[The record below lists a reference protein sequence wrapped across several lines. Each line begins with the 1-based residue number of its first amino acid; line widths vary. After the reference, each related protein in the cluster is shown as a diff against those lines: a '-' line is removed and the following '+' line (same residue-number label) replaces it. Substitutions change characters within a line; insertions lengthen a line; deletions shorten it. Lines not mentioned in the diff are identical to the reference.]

1 MEQFRR
7 GELVF
12 DVIDEGPRDGPVV
25 VLLHGFPQ
33 RNTGWNLVTPRLTA
47 QGYRCLAPN
56 QRGYSSGAR
65 PARRRDYR
73 LQSLVEDV
81 GALIDASGAPRVHM
95 VGHDWGA
102 NVAWA
107 AAMETPERLSSLVPI
122 SVPHPAATLNA
133 MATSRQALASW
144 YIAFFQLPAIPER
157 IFLGKDRKA
166 KRLAQFAR
174 SKGQPPDAAE
184 RDARAMTEPGA
195 FTAGLNWYRAMP
207 LSNWPRAVRKVTVPT
222 MFLWG
227 DCDFALKEK
236 GARNCGRY
244 VTGEYRFERLQ
255 GSHFL
260 LDEQPDTVADLLLE
274 WFAAHPVT

>member
-12 DVIDEGPRDGPVV
+12 DVMDEGPSDGPVV

-33 RNTGWNLVTPRLTA
+33 FNTSWNAVIARLTA

-56 QRGYSSGAR
+56 QRGYSPGAR

-81 GALIDASGAPRVHM
+81 GALIDGSGAQRIHL

-107 AAMETPERLSSLVPI
+107 AAMEMPERLSSLVPM

-144 YIAFFQLPAIPER
+144 YIPFFQLPAIPER

-166 KRLAQFAR
+166 MRLAQFAR
-174 SKGQPPDAAE
+174 SKGQAPEAAE

-195 FTAGLNWYRAMP
+195 FTAALNWYRAMP
-207 LSNWPRAVRKVTVPT
+207 LSDMRRALRKVTVPT
-222 MFLWG
+222 MFMWSE
-227 DCDFALKEK
+227 DDFALKEK
-236 GARNCGRY
+236 GVRNCGRY
-244 VTGEYRFERLQ
+244 VTGEYRFERLK

-260 LDEQPDTVADLLLE
+260 PDEQPDAVADLLIDWL
-274 WFAAHPVT
+274 AAHPIR